1 MKNERLFNI
10 IGEIDDKYIEEAV
23 PGQKHERKRGI
34 SWAKWGAVAAGAA
47 VVAAAVV
54 IPLSVRNSAVL
65 PNDSAVQSESINSTV
80 KPDNSVKPDTDDP
93 DRYKDFTSVTVQ
105 ADRLPWDWEDLTL
118 SAIFWSFTFEDREYT
133 ISNRDEEIG
142 EDWLERSIGECEA
155 VYTPAPWDYY
165 GKYGYTETLTV
176 YKIKGIDENYIVA
189 AGNDKE
195 KYVYCNKGKTDTPP
209 DTLGKLFEIYD
220 LPSLAELDFFTE
232 YEGEVRLDF
241 YLTEQNSPDTV
252 IGRYDLKNGDEIWRI
267 LSECKD
273 AKLGDYAPDKK
284 TFDSEH
290 CVRFTVFSEPLGT
303 AAYSQDIFITDD
315 GYFWTNIFG
324 YYNYNYVYDIGE
336 DIAQQI
342 ISFAKSNAETA
353 ERRRLSNRRYVLGT
367 ITEIGD
373 GYVVIDD
380 TIACKNPNDG
390 TTFKVLTDKTVIR
403 RELKGITQT
412 GGLLY
417 FEYRYKADEN
427 NVIDSATSVNFAHIE
442 DGKIWVA
449 YC

>member
-1 MKNERLFNI
+1 MKNERLLNI

-23 PGQKHERKRGI
+23 PGEKQKRKRGI
-34 SWAKWGAVAAGAA
+34 SWAKWGTIAAGAA

-54 IPLSVRNSAVL
+54 IPLSVRNSAIL
-65 PNDSAVQSESINSTV
+65 PNDSAVPSDSINSTV
-80 KPDNSVKPDTDDP
+80 KPDNAAKPDTDDP
-93 DRYKDFTSVTVQ
+93 DRYMNFTSVTVQ

-118 SAIFWSFTFEDREYT
+118 SEKFWWLTFENREYSV
-133 ISNRDEEIG
+133 INRDEEIS
-142 EDWLERSIGECEA
+142 EEWLERSIGECEA
-155 VYTPAPWDYY
+155 DYVFSGGYDCY
-165 GKYGYTETLTV
+165 GKSGYKETFTV
-176 YKIKGIDENYIVA
+176 YKIKGIDERFMVA
-189 AGNDKE
+189 AGNDEE
-195 KYVYCNKGKTDTPP
+195 KYVYRNIENRSTPP
-209 DTLGKLFEIYD
+209 DTLGELFEIYD
-220 LPSLAELDFFTE
+220 LPSLAELNYFTE
-232 YEGEVRLDF
+232 YEGEVKLNYFEGHD
-241 YLTEQNSPDTV
+241 TETK
-252 IGRYDLKNGDEIWRI
+252 IGYFDLKNGAEIWQI

-273 AKLGDYAPDKK
+273 AEFVEMDLHNALI
-284 TFDSEH
+284 DSRH
-290 CVRFTVFSEPLGT
+290 CIKFTVLSEPLGT
-303 AAYSQDIFITDD
+303 AAFYQDILITDD
-315 GYFWTNIFG
+315 GYLMTNIFG
-324 YYNYNYVYDIGE
+324 YYDYDYIYNIGA
-336 DIAQQI
+336 DAAQRI
-342 ISFAKSNAETA
+342 ISLAKSNSEVT
-353 ERRRLSNRRYVLGT
+353 ERRRLSNRRYVLGI

-403 RELKGITQT
+403 RELKGITKT